1 MGESTPLSA
10 PANLPAGSP
19 PANHG
24 RTTAAWVT
32 VTLVVVGAL
41 ISSLAVV
48 AALPW
53 LFWAGLVVIGIGL
66 ATGRALRMLGLGQPH
81 VAAARTDAR
90 S

>member
-1 MGESTPLSA
+1 MGESTPLPA

-32 VTLVVVGAL
+32 VTVVVVGAL
-41 ISSLAVV
+41 VSSLAVV

-53 LFWAGLVVIGIGL
+53 LFWTGLVVIGIGL
-66 ATGRALRMLGLGQPH
+66 VAGRALRMLGFGQPH
-81 VAAARTDAR
+81 VAPAGTDTR

>member
-10 PANLPAGSP
+10 PADLPAGSP

-32 VTLVVVGAL
+32 VTVVVIGAL

-53 LFWAGLVVIGIGL
+53 LFWAGLVVIAVGL
-66 ATGRALRMLGLGQPH
+66 VAGRALRMLGFGQPH
-81 VAAARTDAR
+81 VADAGTDAR

>member
-10 PANLPAGSP
+10 PADLPAGSP

-32 VTLVVVGAL
+32 VTVVVIGAL

-53 LFWAGLVVIGIGL
+53 LVVIAVGLV
-66 ATGRALRMLGLGQPH
+66 AGRALRMLGFGQPH
-81 VAAARTDAR
+81 VADAGTDAR